1 MDKVK
6 PSLIDWLARA
16 TNKEVRS
23 PSLIQSL
30 WSGYGACFRAT
41 LVDNADN
48 ALTPVVAK
56 CVQPSLEISHP
67 KGWQSNTSHLR
78 KCRSFEV
85 EHYFYTQLQPATTAD
100 CLTPTC
106 FVSASGTITGESL
119 EDSEDANLHADPE
132 FNETVNAAETIRPID
147 ESNSHAHILVMHDL
161 DDLGYTQ
168 RATSLSVKQA
178 QSVLSW
184 LAAFHAR
191 FMGITDHHVWPEGT
205 YWHFNTRQDEWKAME
220 DSPLKQNA
228 SKLATLLS
236 SARFQTL
243 LHGDAKVANFCFTPD
258 FSQCGGVDFQ
268 YTGLGVGMKDVAYFI
283 GSALSESD
291 QRAYTTSIL
300 DYYFGCL
307 RSQLKGTQYESQY
320 LEIEQEWRALY
331 PTACADFNRFLA
343 GWSPDHWKINGELTR
358 QTDIALATLI

>member
-6 PSLIDWLARA
+6 PSLIDWLART

-23 PSLIQSL
+23 PTLIQSL

-41 LVDNADN
+41 LFDNAEN

-85 EHYFYTQLQPATTAD
+85 EHYFYTHLQSSTNTD
-100 CLTPTC
+100 CLTPAC
-106 FVSASGTITGESL
+106 LAAASGE
-119 EDSEDANLHADPE
+119 N
-132 FNETVNAAETIRPID
+132 
-147 ESNSHAHILVMHDL
+147 NSSAHILVMDDL
-161 DDLGYTQ
+161 DHAGYTQ

-178 QSVLSW
+178 QSVLRW

-191 FMGITDHHVWPEGT
+191 FMGTVDSNVWPEGT
-205 YWHFNTRQDEWKAME
+205 YWHLSTRQDEWQAME
-220 DSPLKQNA
+220 DGPLKKEAGRLSTQ
-228 SKLATLLS
+228 LS

-291 QRAYTTSIL
+291 QRAHTTSSL
-300 DYYFGCL
+300 DYYFDCL
-307 RSQLKGTQYESQY
+307 RSQLIGTQCESQY

>member
-6 PSLIDWLARA
+6 PSLIDWLART

-23 PSLIQSL
+23 PTLIQSL

-41 LVDNADN
+41 LFDNAEN

-85 EHYFYTQLQPATTAD
+85 EHYFYTYLQSSTNTD
-100 CLTPTC
+100 CLTPAC
-106 FVSASGTITGESL
+106 LAAASGE
-119 EDSEDANLHADPE
+119 N
-132 FNETVNAAETIRPID
+132 
-147 ESNSHAHILVMHDL
+147 NSSAHILVMDDL
-161 DDLGYTQ
+161 DHAGYTQ

-178 QSVLSW
+178 QTVLRW

-191 FMGITDHHVWPEGT
+191 FMGIVDSNVWPEGT
-205 YWHFNTRQDEWKAME
+205 YWHLSTRQDEWQAME
-220 DSPLKQNA
+220 DGPLKKEAGRLSTQ
-228 SKLATLLS
+228 LS

-291 QRAYTTSIL
+291 QRAHTTSSL
-300 DYYFGCL
+300 DYYFDCL
-307 RSQLKGTQYESQY
+307 RSQLIGTQYESQY

-358 QTDIALATLI
+358 QTNIALATLN

>member
-41 LVDNADN
+41 LFDKADN
-48 ALTPVVAK
+48 SLTPVVAK

-67 KGWQSNTSHLR
+67 RGWQSNTSHLR

-85 EHYFYTQLQPATTAD
+85 EHYFYTQLQPSTNAN

-106 FVSASGTITGESL
+106 LAAASETSITSNTPANSA
-119 EDSEDANLHADPE
+119 ANLDAKAVINVD
-132 FNETVNAAETIRPID
+132 NNL
-147 ESNSHAHILVMHDL
+147 ESSVENNSSAHILVMGDL
-161 DDLGYTQ
+161 VDAGYTQ

-178 QSVLSW
+178 QSVLRW

-191 FMGITDHHVWPEGT
+191 FMGIVDPNVWPEGT
-205 YWHFNTRQDEWKAME
+205 YWHLSTRQDEWQAME
-220 DSPLKQNA
+220 DSPLKKEANRLSTQ
-228 SKLATLLS
+228 LS

-291 QRAYTTSIL
+291 QSAHTTSSL
-300 DYYFGCL
+300 DYYFDCL
-307 RSQLKGTQYESQY
+307 GSQLIGTQYEFQY
-320 LEIEQEWRALY
+320 PEIEQEWRALY

-358 QTDIALATLI
+358 QTNIALTTLF